1 MAETGYRM
9 AHIVIKVKNLD
20 KIVYFYTRLL
30 GMRELRQAEYPGGKF
45 TNTFVGYDYE
55 ADGTVLEL
63 TYNGDRLKTM
73 ASAVAGAIWCSRA
86 PVFSPLVKPWN
97 TTASTSPAHL
107 AP

>member
-1 MAETGYRM
+1 M
-9 AHIVIKVKNLD
+9 AHTVIKVKNLD

-45 TNTFVGYDYE
+45 TNTFVSYDDG

-63 TYNGDRLKTM
+63 TYNRDRLKTM
-73 ASAVAGAIWCSRA
+73 TLAVAGAIWRLRP

-97 TTASTSPAHL
+97 TTASASPAHL